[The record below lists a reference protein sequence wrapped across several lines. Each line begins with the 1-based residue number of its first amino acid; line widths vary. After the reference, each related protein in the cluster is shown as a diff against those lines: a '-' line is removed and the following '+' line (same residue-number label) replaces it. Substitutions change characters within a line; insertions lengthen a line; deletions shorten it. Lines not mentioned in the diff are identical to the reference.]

1 MAQANSNYSFSIS
14 SEDVAVLGAH
24 PKSGLATVVIQGL
37 CEDKDGNVFH
47 FAARNNLDLRYP
59 ERFKVNW
66 NGSKARMPEVAG
78 LGFDDESREGKV
90 ISDDLYMTRGARI
103 AIARQCIALY
113 PQPMQFALATGSDEP
128 AAVEEVAEEVAEDVA
143 EEEVSAE

>member
-1 MAQANSNYSFSIS
+1 MAKVSNKWQMELSEINAVGHNIDTKLMTYAIS
-14 SEDVAVLGAH
+14 GVAVAPETGRRYNF
-24 PKSGLATVVIQGL
+24 VVT
-37 CEDKDGNVFH
+37 
-47 FAARNNLDLRYP
+47 NNLDVRYP
-59 ERFKVNW
+59 DRFKVNW

>member
-1 MAQANSNYSFSIS
+1 MAQANSSYSFSIS
-14 SEDVAVLGAH
+14 SDDVTVLGAH
-24 PKSGLATVVIQGL
+24 PKSGLATVVVQGL

-103 AIARQCIALY
+103 AIARQCISLY
-113 PQPMQFALATGSDEP
+113 PEAMQLSLAGSSDEP
-128 AAVEEVAEEVAEDVA
+128 PAVEEVADEVAEDDA
-143 EEEVSAE
+143 SAE